1 MKIDIDLNK
10 RIDWIKARVGL
21 DALTEQYVRLQMQ
34 EAVIETV
41 AKVKNLTIPVVSQQ
55 RELLI
60 NYSKSV
66 IRISAWDVSKKSI
79 IQGIDDFLNN
89 TNINN

>member
-1 MKIDIDLNK
+1 MEIDIDLNK

>member
-1 MKIDIDLNK
+1 MEIDIDLNK

-41 AKVKNLTIPVVSQQ
+41 AKVKDLTIPDVSQQ
-55 RELLI
+55 RELLKALYTKHEEETGYI
-60 NYSKSV
+60 SMTQELAEGYLKS
-66 IRISAWDVSKKSI
+66 
-79 IQGIDDFLNN
+79 LL
-89 TNINN
+89 